1 VTSKWI
7 ITIEQMWCTRPL
19 FVLKIHYFQLI
30 WCPIWEFLLQK
41 QFVFNNIIYKMLH
54 TYAKKTAWKMKV
66 FFSPFQLSFV
76 SKHLSSLNKCFYFLD
91 HLTGR
96 WKLCKKEPNSNL
108 IENQLDKQMQL
119 WPQLL
124 KSAKNQTKKSNINFN
139 IKIIF
144 TFW

>member
-7 ITIEQMWCTRPL
+7 LLSNRCDAQYRL
-19 FVLKIHYFQLI
+19 FALRIHYFQLI
-30 WCPIWEFLLQK
+30 WCPIWEFQFLLQK

-124 KSAKNQTKKSNINFN
+124 KSAKNQTKKI
-139 IKIIF
+139 
-144 TFW
+144 